1 MSLPIIAEFPAPEF
15 NPPPGLPVNK
25 RMLLTGLYYQ
35 LGEWL
40 DYYTG
45 DHTLS
50 RRLRQLRPSP
60 ASPSTESPSTLD
72 PIKAR
77 EVIGEK
83 NVGLFPQF
91 GIAGDWPPSL
101 FVHGSEDSVVPLR
114 ESENLSEKLKA
125 VGVESKL
132 IVAEGK
138 IHGFDDAPDAEE
150 EFGGLFD
157 QATAFLV
164 LNLQK

>member
-1 MSLPIIAEFPAPEF
+1 MT
-15 NPPPGLPVNK
+15 K
-25 RMLLTGLYYQ
+25 RMQLTRLYYQ

-50 RRLRQLRPSP
+50 RHLRQLRPSP
-60 ASPSTESPSTLD
+60 TPSSTESPSTLD

-83 NVGLFPQF
+83 HAVLFPQF
-91 GIAGDWPPSL
+91 GVAGDWPPSL
-101 FVHGSEDSVVPLR
+101 FVHGSEDPQVPLY
-114 ESENLSEKLKA
+114 ESEHLVGKLRA
-125 VGVESKL
+125 VGVENKL
-132 IVAEGK
+132 IVIEGK
-138 IHGFDDAPDAEE
+138 SHAFDLVPDAEE

-157 QATAFLV
+157 QVSAFLV
-164 LNLQK
+164 QHLQK